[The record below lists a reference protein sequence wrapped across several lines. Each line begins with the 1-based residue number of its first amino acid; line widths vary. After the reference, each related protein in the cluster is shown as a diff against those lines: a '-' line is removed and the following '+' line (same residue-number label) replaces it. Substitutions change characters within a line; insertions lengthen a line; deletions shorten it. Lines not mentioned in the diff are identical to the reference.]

1 MSNTYL
7 RFPILKSDYNK
18 TPEAISERLVKE
30 VFNEQ
35 APISNPD
42 FTNIL
47 SQVAF
52 WLIEFEDDSYYPN
65 REIGLDANET
75 PIVIMPWK
83 RNYGYWTDSNVVIK
97 DIMSNFAAQEIPK
110 EQFIKNWKL
119 FEDVHK

>member
-1 MSNTYL
+1 MSNTSL
-7 RFPILKSDYNK
+7 RFPILESDNNK
-18 TPEAISERLVKE
+18 TPRAISKKLVKE
-30 VFNEQ
+30 VFSEQ
-35 APISNPD
+35 VPISNPD

-47 SQVAF
+47 SQVAL

-65 REIGLDANET
+65 REIGVDANET

-83 RNYGYWTDSNVVIK
+83 RDYGYWTDSNVIIK
-97 DIMSNFAAQEIPK
+97 NIMSNFAAQEIPK